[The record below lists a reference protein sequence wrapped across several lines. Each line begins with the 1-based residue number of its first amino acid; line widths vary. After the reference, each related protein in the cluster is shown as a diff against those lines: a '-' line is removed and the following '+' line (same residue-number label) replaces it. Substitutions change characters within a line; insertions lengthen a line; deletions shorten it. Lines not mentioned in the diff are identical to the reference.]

1 MGNAF
6 PQLTLFME
14 TTCSHELS
22 ECQRM
27 LAQMTATLKRG
38 LKTATFVVPYSS
50 WEKASVSP
58 CQRYYGGV
66 AGTAEQTLA
75 IVLEKYVRC
84 LSPLEAAA

>member
-27 LAQMTATLKRG
+27 LAQMAATLKR
-38 LKTATFVVPYSS
+38 VPHDAAAIEAMPALLR
-50 WEKASVSP
+50 W
-58 CQRYYGGV
+58 RHGGV

-75 IVLEKYVRC
+75 IVLEKFLRC
-84 LSPLEAAA
+84 LGRLEAAA